1 MQISITLR
9 ETNFFMIGST
19 DFFLSKSLYYC
30 LRITYKYGTT
40 NNQLGWFTTISNIFR
55 FSSIWIISFNT
66 KLSGVFCY
74 TFLSVKTFY
83 HKYLTARISIILTSF
98 WSKKELSCTIIN
110 FHIPHSAQL
119 NWLIWIIF
127 DLVIFFISR

>member
-1 MQISITLR
+1 MKSFFVQISITLR

-55 FSSIWIISFNT
+55 FSSIWIISFNI

-74 TFLSVKTFY
+74 TFLSVKTFH

-98 WSKKELSCTIIN
+98 WSKKNCRVQLSIFIYCTTKLIN
-110 FHIPHSAQL
+110 LDYFWCGNFLH
-119 NWLIWIIF
+119 
-127 DLVIFFISR
+127 